1 MTIADKLIE
10 YYSTIEKPKKL
21 IRGVE
26 LLYPFD
32 QAEVIEAISGFY
44 KKYLSDNNKRTLL
57 IGINPGRLGGGITG
71 IPFTDPIR
79 LKEICGIDNDF
90 DRKPELSSTFVY
102 DMINNLGGPNE
113 FYTKFL
119 ITSVCPLGFMKD
131 GKNLNYYDDK
141 KLEKVLEK
149 YMLNNL
155 KWHIE
160 LVQNDEI
167 CFSLGQGK
175 NIAYL
180 NYLNDKYKLFGKI
193 EALPH
198 PRWILQYRRK
208 RLQEFLDL
216 YKEKLSL

>member
-32 QAEVIEAISGFY
+32 QAEVIEAISSFY

-79 LKEICGIDNDF
+79 LIEVCGIENEF

-102 DMINNLGGPNE
+102 DMINNLGGPDE
-113 FYTKFL
+113 FYSKFL

-155 KWHIE
+155 RWHIE

-216 YKEKLSL
+216 YREKLTL

>member
-32 QAEVIEAISGFY
+32 QAEVIEAISSFY
-44 KKYLSDNNKRTLL
+44 KQYLSDNNKRTLL

-79 LKEICGIDNDF
+79 LIEVCGIENEF

-102 DMINNLGGPNE
+102 DMINNLGGPDE
-113 FYTKFL
+113 FYSKFL

-155 KWHIE
+155 RWHIE

-216 YKEKLSL
+216 YKEKLTL